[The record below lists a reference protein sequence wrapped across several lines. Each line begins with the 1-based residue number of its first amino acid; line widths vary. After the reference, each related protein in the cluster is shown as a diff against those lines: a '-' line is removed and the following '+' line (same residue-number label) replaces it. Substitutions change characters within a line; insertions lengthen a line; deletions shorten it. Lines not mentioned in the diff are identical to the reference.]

1 VSRTLLAG
9 DIGGTKTTLAL
20 YDTEDVRA
28 PRVART
34 YDSRTVERFDS
45 LVEAFLGDCDT
56 PAPVVASFAVAGPIV
71 EHSVRITN
79 LSWGL
84 SGPDLASRFHFKR
97 VSLVNDVEALAWA
110 ISALRPEEVDAI
122 QKGQADPMGPV
133 GVLALGTGLGE
144 GYLTRGREAPQAH
157 PSEGGHADF
166 APTTPQQARL
176 LESLWREHKHVSVE
190 RACSGIGL
198 PKLYRFL
205 VTEEGWAEDPA
216 VGAEIAAAADPTP
229 VVVQAALEGRSAV
242 CQEAVALLCDVLAA
256 EAGNLALRLL
266 STGGIFLGGGIPPRV
281 LPFLRAP
288 RFRKAFLAKGRFSLF
303 LKRVPVLVVLP
314 PLAVLWGAALRGV
327 ISESDSPE
335 SSRDLT
341 GARRLVYVEPA
352 MSGTEGET
360 R

>member
-20 YDTEDVRA
+20 YDAEDVRA
-28 PRVART
+28 PRVVRT

-45 LVEAFLGDCDT
+45 LVEVFLGECEP
-56 PAPVVASFAVAGPIV
+56 PAPAVASFAVAGPIV
-71 EHSVRITN
+71 GQSVRITN
-79 LSWGL
+79 LPWGL
-84 SGPDLASRFHFKR
+84 SGSDLASRFHFGQ

-110 ISALRPEEVDAI
+110 VPTLRPEEVDVL
-122 QKGQADPMGPV
+122 QTGQIDPDGSI

-144 GYLTRGREAPQAH
+144 GYVTRGREAPQAH

-176 LESLWREHKHVSVE
+176 LESLWREHKHASVE

-205 VTEEGWAEDPA
+205 VTEEGRTEDPA
-216 VGAEIAAAADPTP
+216 VAAEIVAAADPTP
-229 VVVQAALEGRSAV
+229 VVVQAALAGRSAV
-242 CQEAVALLCDVLAA
+242 CHEAVALLCDILAA

-281 LPFLRAP
+281 LPFLHAP
-288 RFRKAFLAKGRFSLF
+288 RFRDAFLAKGRFSAF
-303 LKRVPVLVVLP
+303 LERVPVLVVLP
-314 PLAVLWGAALRGV
+314 PQAVLWGAALRGMV
-327 ISESDSPE
+327 PEGDSPN
-335 SSRDLT
+335 RV
-341 GARRLVYVEPA
+341 GI
-352 MSGTEGET
+352 
-360 R
+360 

>member
-1 VSRTLLAG
+1 MSRTLLAG

-20 YDTEDVRA
+20 YETEDVRA

-34 YDSRTVERFDS
+34 YDSRTVERFDV
-45 LVEAFLGDCDT
+45 LVEAFLGECDT
-56 PAPVVASFAVAGPIV
+56 PAPAVASFAVAGPIA
-71 EHSVRITN
+71 EQSARITN
-79 LSWGL
+79 LPWEI
-84 SGPDLASRFHFKR
+84 SGSDLASRFHFER

-242 CQEAVALLCDVLAA
+242 CHEAVALLCDVLAA

-314 PLAVLWGAALRGV
+314 PQAVLWGAALRGV

-341 GARRLVYVEPA
+341 GTRRLVYPEPT

-360 R
+360 

>member
-1 VSRTLLAG
+1 MSRTLLAG
-9 DIGGTKTTLAL
+9 DIGGTKTALAL
-20 YDTEDVRA
+20 YDAEDVRA
-28 PRVART
+28 PRVVRT
-34 YDSRTVERFDS
+34 YDSRTVERFDV
-45 LVEAFLGDCDT
+45 LVEAFLGDCNA
-56 PAPVVASFAVAGPIV
+56 PAPAVASLAVAGPIV

-110 ISALRPEEVDAI
+110 VPTLRPEEVDVLK
-122 QKGQADPMGPV
+122 KGQADPTGPI

-144 GYLTRGREAPQAH
+144 GYVTGGREAPRAH

-176 LESLWREHKHVSVE
+176 LESLWREHKHASVE

-205 VTEEGWAEDPA
+205 VSEEGWTEDPA
-216 VGAEIAAAADPTP
+216 VSAEIAAAADPTP
-229 VVVQAALEGRSAV
+229 VVVQAALAGRSAV
-242 CQEAVALLCDVLAA
+242 CHEAVALLCDILAA
-256 EAGNLALRLL
+256 EAGSLALRLL

-281 LPFLRAP
+281 LPFLHAP
-288 RFRKAFLAKGRFSLF
+288 RFRDAFLAKGRFSSF
-303 LKRVPVLVVLP
+303 LERVPVLVVLP
-314 PLAVLWGAALRGV
+314 PQAVLWGAALRGRLC
-327 ISESDSPE
+327 EGDGPE
-335 SSRDLT
+335 SRRDQT
-341 GARRLVYVEPA
+341 GTRRLVYVEPA